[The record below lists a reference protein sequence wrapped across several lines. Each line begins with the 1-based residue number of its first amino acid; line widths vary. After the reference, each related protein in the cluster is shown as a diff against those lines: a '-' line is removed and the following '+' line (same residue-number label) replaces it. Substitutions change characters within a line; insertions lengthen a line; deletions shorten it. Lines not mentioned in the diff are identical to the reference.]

1 MGKFENLKIPHV
13 QSTKTL
19 TMKKLYTVLLAVLL
33 ALPLFA
39 VEYQAPVTVWEGT
52 CGELYGNDKC
62 VIVPQSEYDW
72 TKVVADA
79 RLTIYFQDAITSQTK
94 YLFLWA
100 CESKEKFEANTYF
113 ELGDSEN
120 SYDLNVGDT
129 QFQIVF
135 DKDDV
140 TAFGLI
146 PSLFV
151 WVSNPDEPVFT
162 KITIEYPASATAL
175 QSVSTE
181 NIYATE
187 GTIVAPEAAQIYSIT
202 GQNVTLSNGNLARGI
217 YVVRHGNQT
226 TKVVMK

>member
-1 MGKFENLKIPHV
+1 
-13 QSTKTL
+13 
-19 TMKKLYTVLLAVLL
+19 MKKLYTVLLTVLL

-52 CGELYGNDKC
+52 SAYVYYSAYNL
-62 VIVPQSEYDW
+62 IVPQKTFDWSSVPENTRVTIKFSQSLTSESYLYLYACPDLATYENTDEW
-72 TKVVADA
+72 DKTVLPIGPDEDGTYSISKGESQYQFVLTSDDVEALKLVPTLFALFYADVDMTKVLV
-79 RLTIYFQDAITSQTK
+79 
-94 YLFLWA
+94 
-100 CESKEKFEANTYF
+100 
-113 ELGDSEN
+113 
-120 SYDLNVGDT
+120 
-129 QFQIVF
+129 
-135 DKDDV
+135 
-140 TAFGLI
+140 
-146 PSLFV
+146 
-151 WVSNPDEPVFT
+151 
-162 KITIEYPASATAL
+162 EYPASATAL